1 VCLGIH
7 VFFRSRSLDFLQHPE
22 ALLKSLEVHH
32 DANLLPLPG
41 GI

>member
-1 VCLGIH
+1 VLAFVCFLG
-7 VFFRSRSLDFLQHPE
+7 LDLWIFATSE
-22 ALLKSLEVHH
+22 ALLKSLEAHH